1 MTTKPGFAS
10 PQAPTEERR
19 EGLTLE
25 RFAEVMAY
33 RKFFP
38 PHFAEEV
45 LLRCGIRPARWARVA
60 AAWGEALAEAAAEEK
75 PDIVL
80 RFARA
85 FGGTSR
91 KLREWPPRLES
102 LGEPIDPDAPDPE
115 ERGPERPSFMLDEP
129 PSRAPQSAGSVW
141 KQYVKPPAPTP
152 APAPAP
158 PPVPARVP
166 APSHEDLGATRPA
179 FRPQTK
185 LPTMPFQMPPGV
197 SAPEMP
203 PASPAPPPPARA
215 PGFGDTADISSFVP
229 RKPLPFQGTPPD
241 GDKLAQSVIIGPDD
255 LPKGPGRPGR

>member
-1 MTTKPGFAS
+1 MTTKPGFSS
-10 PQAPTEERR
+10 PQVPPEERR

-45 LLRCGIRPARWARVA
+45 LLRCGIRPARWARAA

-115 ERGPERPSFMLDEP
+115 ERAPERPSFMLDEP

-152 APAPAP
+152 APP
-158 PPVPARVP
+158 PLPARVP

-185 LPTMPFQMPPGV
+185 LPTMPFQMPPDA